1 MVRTLASHAG
11 DRGSNP
17 LGSAISSIIQAYLLL
32 TKGDIIKMLYLF
44 LPLLLSFMLIGG
56 CSDNKVEDHVLKEKM
71 DTIEK
76 AKEVEELIQN
86 TVQQTKQ
93 NIDEQSR

>member
-1 MVRTLASHAG
+1 M
-11 DRGSNP
+11 P
-17 LGSAISSIIQAYLLL
+17 
-32 TKGDIIKMLYLF
+32 YLF

-93 NIDEQSR
+93 NIDEQSERGFDGFTYGLYIIGRDEKI